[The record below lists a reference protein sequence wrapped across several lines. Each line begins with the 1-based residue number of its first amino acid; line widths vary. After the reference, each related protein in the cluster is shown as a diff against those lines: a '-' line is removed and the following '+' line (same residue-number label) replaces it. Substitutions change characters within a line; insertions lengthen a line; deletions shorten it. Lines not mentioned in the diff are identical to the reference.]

1 MNRDEVTLQPILRW
15 IIKNISDY
23 RITQLTT
30 DVALV
35 VLDLYADQL
44 GRSEEIDQLVNALM
58 ARVKVAVDASQ
69 SAWSVKG
76 MVDML
81 QSSVGVEEFADA

>member
-1 MNRDEVTLQPILRW
+1 
-15 IIKNISDY
+15 
-23 RITQLTT
+23 
-30 DVALV
+30 
-35 VLDLYADQL
+35 LYADQL

-58 ARVKVAVDASQ
+58 GRVKVAVDASQ

-81 QSSVGVEEFADA
+81 QSSVGVEEVADV

>member
-15 IIKNISDY
+15 IIKNMSDY

-44 GRSEEIDQLVNALM
+44 GRSEEIDTLIQALVY
-58 ARVKVAVDASQ
+58 RVKVAVDASQ
-69 SAWSVKG
+69 SAWSVQG

-81 QSSVGVEEFADA
+81 SASAGAEEVAEA